1 MPGSLLTQEARSE
14 NARTLARAAGLSV
27 DEAER
32 TLDRNVLVTAP
43 ASDAT
48 AVALAQ
54 DVIELLARSVTQV
67 SMTSEGFVPD
77 LEVVVGATTPRSTAP
92 RRFAVLD
99 RAGLTIDGAKLPAA
113 LDVPVSRPYVALAAC
128 YIAAAA
134 FRALLPETVP
144 QSGPV
149 PLRLP
154 FRLSF
159 AVVGLDDAQLATP
172 FDVGTAYLAGAG
184 AIGNG
189 FLWALRHLPVSGEL
203 VIADDDV
210 VASGNLNRQL
220 YFNPPDIGQAKA
232 LCLAEK
238 ARADFAQLTLRG
250 YRARLQNLPMKTHG
264 AWLPRLIVAVDS
276 RRARR
281 ELQNECPG
289 EVFDASTTGIHEV
302 VIHHH
307 RQPTTAACLAC
318 IYRADEAEYSL
329 EQHIA
334 DHLDVTVTDVRES
347 RISPRAAARI
357 AKRHPHLVS
366 TDIEGTAYDT
376 LFKQLCASG
385 ALAAT
390 ADERVLAPFAFISA
404 LAGTL
409 LALELARRL
418 TSGPPLS
425 DNYWSVS
432 AWRPPLASRR
442 RRRMTDANCVFCS
455 SASMQQVNRSLW
467 G

>member
-1 MPGSLLTQEARSE
+1 MPGAILTQEARSE
-14 NARTLARAAGLSV
+14 NARTLAHAAGLSV

-32 TLDRNVLVTAP
+32 TLDRHVLVSAP
-43 ASDAT
+43 ESDAT
-48 AVALAQ
+48 ALALAQ
-54 DVIELLARSVTQV
+54 DLIELLVRSVTHV
-67 SMTSEGFVPD
+67 SMTPDGFVPD
-77 LEVVVGATTPRSTAP
+77 LEVVVGATTPKSSSP
-92 RRFAVLD
+92 CRFAVLD
-99 RAGLTIDGAKLPAA
+99 REGVTIDDTQLPAA
-113 LDVPVSRPYVALAAC
+113 LEVPVSRPYVALAAC
-128 YIAAAA
+128 YVAAAA
-134 FRALLPETVP
+134 IHALLPLTMP
-144 QSGPV
+144 KSGPV
-149 PLRLP
+149 PFRLP

-159 AVVGLDDAQLATP
+159 AVLGLADEQLTTP
-172 FDVGTAYLAGAG
+172 FDLGTAYLAGAG

-203 VIADDDV
+203 IIADDDV

-220 YFNPPDIGQAKA
+220 YFNQPDIGQAKA

-238 ARADFAQLTLRG
+238 ARPAFAHLTLRG
-250 YRARLQNLPMKTHG
+250 YPARLQNLPMKTNG
-264 AWLPRLIVAVDS
+264 AWLRRLIVAVDS

-318 IYRADEAEYSL
+318 IYRADDAEYSL

-334 DHLDVTVTDVRES
+334 EHLDVAVTDVRES
-347 RISPRAAARI
+347 RISSRAAARI
-357 AKRHPHLVS
+357 AKRHPHLAI
-366 TDIEGTAYDT
+366 TDIEGAAYDT

-385 ALAAT
+385 ELAASET
-390 ADERVLAPFAFISA
+390 ERVLAPFAFVSA

-418 TSGPPLS
+418 TSASPLN

-442 RRRMTDANCVFCS
+442 RRRLTDASCGFCG
-455 SASMQQVNRSLW
+455 SASMRQVSRALW